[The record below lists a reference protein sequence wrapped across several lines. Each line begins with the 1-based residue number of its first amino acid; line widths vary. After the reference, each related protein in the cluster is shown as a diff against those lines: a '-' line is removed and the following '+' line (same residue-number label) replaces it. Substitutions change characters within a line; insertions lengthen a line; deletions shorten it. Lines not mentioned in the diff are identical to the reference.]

1 MNMTVQ
7 RLRQMKPGDQAI
19 YYRGNLPA
27 DIERS
32 KDVPHYREILE
43 EVSAT
48 AKELEK
54 MGLLALSERPAVV
67 EFEAV
72 PRDGKKITHRIPIVE
87 YLAVGR

>member
-43 EVSAT
+43 EISAT

-67 EFEAV
+67 EFETTLKGETVQHQIA
-72 PRDGKKITHRIPIVE
+72 IVE
-87 YLAVGR
+87 YLAVAR

>member
-1 MNMTVQ
+1 MVW
-7 RLRQMKPGDQAI
+7 
-19 YYRGNLPA
+19 YRGNLPA

-54 MGLLALSERPAVV
+54 MGLLALSERPGVV